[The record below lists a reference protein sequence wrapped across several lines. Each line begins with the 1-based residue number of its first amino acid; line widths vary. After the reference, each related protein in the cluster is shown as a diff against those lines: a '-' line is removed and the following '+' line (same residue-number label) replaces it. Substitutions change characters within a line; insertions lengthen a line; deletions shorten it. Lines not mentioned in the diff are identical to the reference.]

1 MAMAFYLSIETQ
13 DVFWLLLQD
22 KLNTRGLLRR
32 KHMHLDSYT
41 CEVCLLQKE
50 ERLRHLF
57 LACPFAKNCWEIIR
71 IHVPSW
77 MRPQRTIRR
86 IKRSLGVP
94 FAMEIIIIMCWSIW
108 NVRNGCLFK
117 NEDPTVDQY
126 KLILREK

>member
-13 DVFWLLLQD
+13 GVFWLLLQD

-41 CEVCLLQKE
+41 CELCLLQKE

-57 LACPFAKNCWEIIR
+57 LACPFAKNCWGIIR

-77 MRPQRTIRR
+77 MRPQRTIRG

-94 FAMEIIIIMCWSIW
+94 FAMKIIIIMCWSI
-108 NVRNGCLFK
+108 
-117 NEDPTVDQY
+117 
-126 KLILREK
+126 